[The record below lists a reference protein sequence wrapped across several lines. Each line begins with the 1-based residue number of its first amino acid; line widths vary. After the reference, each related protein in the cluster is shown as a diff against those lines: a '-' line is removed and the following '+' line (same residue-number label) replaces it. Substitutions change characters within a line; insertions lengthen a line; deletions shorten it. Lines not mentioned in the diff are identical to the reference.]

1 MAKDT
6 EKLIRQLSLISYL
19 MAERRPV
26 TATEIRRDV
35 EGYSDMTED
44 AFARRFYADRAE
56 LDSLGIHLS
65 VDRPADGFSEQENYS
80 LAREA
85 FFLPAVEF
93 TDAELA
99 ALGRRPRGSDHLA
112 ALAAEQQLEPLAQGL
127 MIFNE
132 DKAQPFKLP
141 QRARAHRVG
150 GSCRN
155 GRLYGEEQVWR
166 RTPKS

>member
-56 LDSLGIHLS
+56 LDALGIHLS
-65 VDRPADGFSEQENYS
+65 VDKPADGFSEQENYS
-80 LAREA
+80 LAPEA
-85 FFLPAVEF
+85 FHLPPIAF
-93 TDAELA
+93 TDAE
-99 ALGRRPRGSDHLA
+99 RA
-112 ALAAEQQLEPLAQGL
+112 ALALTEAATRLADRPGAVTDDIWNEAAKHYDERQLGALVL
-127 MIFNE
+127 MVGVSNFFNRINTT
-132 DKAQPFKLP
+132 L
-141 QRARAHRVG
+141 RVPPG
-150 GSCRN
+150 
-155 GRLYGEEQVWR
+155 
-166 RTPKS
+166 TPYN

>member
-1 MAKDT
+1 MVAGALAKDT

-35 EGYSDMTED
+35 EGYNDMTED

-65 VDRPADGFSEQENYS
+65 VDRPADGFSEQEHYS
-80 LAREA
+80 LAPEA
-85 FFLPAVEF
+85 FFLPAIEF

-99 ALGRRPRGSDHLA
+99 ALQTEIGRASSR
-112 ALAAEQQLEPLAQGL
+112 E
-127 MIFNE
+127 
-132 DKAQPFKLP
+132 
-141 QRARAHRVG
+141 RV
-150 GSCRN
+150 
-155 GRLYGEEQVWR
+155 
-166 RTPKS
+166 